1 MKKTISL
8 ESHPPSHSPK
18 HWDKYRGGDI
28 MVILRKHYT
37 CFNCGER
44 YKRDTSEIVIDAKEK
59 IKCPNCGGY
68 PMSLAS
74 VEQLPNRDCFTVST
88 GAGE

>member
-1 MKKTISL
+1 
-8 ESHPPSHSPK
+8 
-18 HWDKYRGGDI
+18 

-37 CFNCGER
+37 CFKCGER

-59 IKCPNCGGY
+59 VKCPNCGGY

>member
-1 MKKTISL
+1 
-8 ESHPPSHSPK
+8 
-18 HWDKYRGGDI
+18 

-59 IKCPNCGGY
+59 VKCPNCGGY

-74 VEQLPNRDCFTVST
+74 VEQIVSQYPPERGNKDGAYHELP
-88 GAGE
+88 